1 MYFSGNGGPNC
12 AKFSSPQR
20 QVLEF
25 IAGTTLALISLLVG
39 ISLHSYPSPI
49 HLPFT
54 KVSTLKLKI
63 TYLLLVSMSVTYLAE
78 AGYKIYTY
86 QAIFIANPCHCL
98 CLVQIFILYR
108 WYNQQVNNGN
118 SKEPDLMLIYTFRY
132 VWYLMYE
139 FVVDDKVLIQCLMY
153 SEQQIGQL
161 SPIWQVTSM
170 GAKIGDPNYTPG
182 VDFLD
187 HILFL

>member
-1 MYFSGNGGPNC
+1 M
-12 AKFSSPQR
+12 
-20 QVLEF
+20 
-25 IAGTTLALISLLVG
+25 SLLVG

-49 HLPFT
+49 RLPFT

-98 CLVQIFILYR
+98 CLVQMFILYR

-118 SKEPDLMLIYTFRY
+118 SKEPDMMLIYTFRY
-132 VWYLMYE
+132 VICYYIMYE
-139 FVVDDKVLIQCLMY
+139 YVVV
-153 SEQQIGQL
+153 E
-161 SPIWQVTSM
+161 
-170 GAKIGDPNYTPG
+170 KIY
-182 VDFLD
+182 V
-187 HILFL
+187 I

>member
-182 VDFLD
+182 VDFLG
-187 HILFL
+187 LFL

>member
-98 CLVQIFILYR
+98 CLVQMFILYR

-118 SKEPDLMLIYTFRY
+118 SKEPDMMLIYTFRY
-132 VWYLMYE
+132 VIDVLWGQPI
-139 FVVDDKVLIQCLMY
+139 KLIQVA
-153 SEQQIGQL
+153 SNTEFRENQL
-161 SPIWQVTSM
+161 NNLLFFEIVPSHCF
-170 GAKIGDPNYTPG
+170 GASKVQT
-182 VDFLD
+182 
-187 HILFL
+187 

>member
-1 MYFSGNGGPNC
+1 MFL
-12 AKFSSPQR
+12 KFSPKFNAESYRTISYNRRMRVVVSCPTCTKN
-20 QVLEF
+20 LEWYLC
-25 IAGTTLALISLLVG
+25 AGTTLALISLLVG
-39 ISLHSYPSPI
+39 ITLHSYPSPI

-118 SKEPDLMLIYTFRY
+118 SKEPDMMLIYTFRY
-132 VWYLMYE
+132 V
-139 FVVDDKVLIQCLMY
+139 
-153 SEQQIGQL
+153 
-161 SPIWQVTSM
+161 
-170 GAKIGDPNYTPG
+170 
-182 VDFLD
+182 
-187 HILFL
+187 

>member
-108 WYNQQVNNGN
+108 AM
-118 SKEPDLMLIYTFRY
+118 PDRPPIPCLNASWACVVLERARVFPF
-132 VWYLMYE
+132 YL
-139 FVVDDKVLIQCLMY
+139 
-153 SEQQIGQL
+153 S
-161 SPIWQVTSM
+161 
-170 GAKIGDPNYTPG
+170 
-182 VDFLD
+182 FLFSRWRFYKNTESFL
-187 HILFL
+187 LF

>member
-132 VWYLMYE
+132 VWIFSGWQSINTE
-139 FVVDDKVLIQCLMY
+139 CLMS
-153 SEQQIGQL
+153 SEQQI
-161 SPIWQVTSM
+161 IEW
-170 GAKIGDPNYTPG
+170 
-182 VDFLD
+182 F
-187 HILFL
+187 